1 MALALFDLDNTLL
14 AGDSDHLWGEFLA
27 DQGVVERDWYK
38 SENLRYYRA
47 YVEGT
52 LDIREFLNFSLKPL
66 SEHPRERLDAWH
78 RRFMQEKIE
87 PVMLP
92 AARRLIERHRDAGD
106 RLLVITATNA
116 FVTRPIARAFG
127 IDDLL
132 ATEPEIVDGR
142 YTGRVTGIPCFQEGK
157 VLRLQAWIRRRGE
170 SLSGSHCYS
179 DSINDLP
186 LLNRVEHPVI
196 VDPDPRLHEEA
207 VRRGWP
213 VITLRRGPVPAP
225 LDSDGG
231 RG

>member
-1 MALALFDLDNTLL
+1 LALALFDLDNTLL

-27 DQGVVERDWYK
+27 DQGVVDRDWYK

-52 LDIREFLNFSLKPL
+52 LDIREFLNFSLRPL
-66 SEHPRERLDAWH
+66 SEHPREHLDAWH
-78 RRFMQEKIE
+78 RRFMRERIE

-92 AARRLIERHRDAGD
+92 AARRLIARHRRAGD

-116 FVTRPIARAFG
+116 FITRPIATAFG

-142 YTGRVTGIPCFQEGK
+142 YTGRVSGIPCFQEGK
-157 VLRLQAWIRRRGE
+157 VLRLEAWMRRHGG
-170 SLSGSHCYS
+170 SLAASHFYS
-179 DSINDLP
+179 DSVNDLP
-186 LLNRVEHPVI
+186 LLNRVEHPVA
-196 VDPDPRLHEEA
+196 VDPDPRLHGEA
-207 VRRGWP
+207 ERRGWP
-213 VITLRRGPVPAP
+213 AITLRRGPAPEP
-225 LDSDGG
+225 LDSDGR